1 MSAASGSAAPA
12 GGLLISDKDF
22 TNTRHIA
29 GCGKVYV
36 SVPREPRPSR
46 HLSDSPSLAGRR
58 CMSTARIVCTSFED
72 ALRLA
77 TPLSLKFEV
86 VEIVE
91 PGVAC
96 EPVDLEINL
105 EWCGLDEAL
114 ASVSLLLGAADAFQ
128 HERSVRAGSDIA
140 APGQL
145 CEFPATAAATKW
157 TPALIKTPGRRSRFV
172 DWLHKFCPVTQGHLL
187 P

>member
-128 HERSVRAGSDIA
+128 HELGPEAISPPLVNYVNFLRLLRQPSGPLPLSKHLGGEAGS
-140 APGQL
+140 
-145 CEFPATAAATKW
+145 
-157 TPALIKTPGRRSRFV
+157 
-172 DWLHKFCPVTQGHLL
+172 
-187 P
+187 